1 MCDLEFGLNSQDG
14 CPLLNPTICP
24 LPPMATPQKRNSVEI
39 EKGRS
44 TGYNKNDTSGARSS
58 LRILFTRLIIVF
70 GAMYIT
76 IVGLRT
82 VKNTGSLLPLSSWS
96 SCRGKILG
104 SGSHRNF
111 GTLPTHYILP
121 SGDRI
126 PSIALGAAVTIQYQI
141 LLLLIILTKVYGRLI
156 RAK

>member
-1 MCDLEFGLNSQDG
+1 
-14 CPLLNPTICP
+14 
-24 LPPMATPQKRNSVEI
+24 MATPQKRNSVEI

>member
-1 MCDLEFGLNSQDG
+1 MDVRSLIPPFVRFPPWQHLKNATALKSKRVGLLG
-14 CPLLNPTICP
+14 IIRTIRVV
-24 LPPMATPQKRNSVEI
+24 LDQVF
-39 EKGRS
+39 
-44 TGYNKNDTSGARSS
+44 
-58 LRILFTRLIIVF
+58 RILFTRLIIVF